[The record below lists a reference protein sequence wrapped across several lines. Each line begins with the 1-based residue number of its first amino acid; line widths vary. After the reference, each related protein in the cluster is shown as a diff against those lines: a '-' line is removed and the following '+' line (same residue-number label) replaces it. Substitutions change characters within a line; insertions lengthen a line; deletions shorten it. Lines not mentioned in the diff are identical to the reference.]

1 MSQFKT
7 LDFSGQS
14 IYCGIDVH
22 KKSWS
27 VCLRNEE
34 RELKTFTQDPDPWQL
49 SRHLKAHYPNASI
62 LIGYE
67 AGFSGY
73 WAQQTFAAEGLEC
86 KVIHPSDIPQP
97 DKSRRYKTDKIDCRK
112 LAVEL
117 SKGFLNYIH
126 IPHPIT
132 IESRSLVR
140 TRQQLVKDQTRYK
153 NRILAFLTFFGL
165 QVPEGYKTST
175 HFSKRFISWLQQL
188 EMGQASKSALQIK
201 LNVLQSIRQQLL
213 VTNKALREL
222 AKREP
227 YVAPIQLLLSIPGV
241 GIHTALIVATEL
253 EDIRRFP
260 SFDQLASYA
269 GFKPDVYGSGD
280 KSVVKGIT
288 YHCNHLL
295 REVLVEAA
303 WMAIG
308 KDPALTQA
316 YYEYKKRMHHNKAIL
331 RIAKKLLNRIRFV
344 LLNNT
349 PYQLAIVKKMVSNQ
363 RETD

>member
-1 MSQFKT
+1 MTQVKS
-7 LDFSGQS
+7 LDFTGQA

-27 VCLRNEE
+27 VCLRNDE
-34 RELKTFTQDPDPWQL
+34 RELKAFRQDPDPGQL
-49 SRHLKAHYPNASI
+49 SRHLKANYPNASI

-73 WAQQTFAAEGLEC
+73 WVQQVFKAEGLEC

-97 DKSRRYKTDKIDCRK
+97 NKSRRYKTDKIDCRK

-126 IPHPIT
+126 IPLQST

-153 NRILAFLTFFGL
+153 NRILAFLTFFGI

-175 HFSKRFISWLQQL
+175 HFSKRFITWLEHL
-188 EMGQASKSALQIK
+188 AMAPTSKTALKIK
-201 LNVLQSIRQQLL
+201 LDVLQSIRGQLL
-213 VTNKALREL
+213 VTNNALRDL
-222 AKREP
+222 AGKQL
-227 YVAPIQLLLSIPGV
+227 YAPMIKLLMSIPGI
-241 GIHTALIVATEL
+241 GIHTALILVTEL
-253 EDIRRFP
+253 EDIRRFR
-260 SFDQLASYA
+260 SFDHLASYV
-269 GFKPDVYGSGD
+269 GFKPDVYASGE
-280 KSVVKGIT
+280 KKVVRGIT
-288 YHCNHLL
+288 RHCNHEV

-316 YYEYKKRMHHNKAIL
+316 YYNYKKRMHYNKAIL
-331 RIAKKLLNRIRFV
+331 RIAKKLLSRVRYV
-344 LLNNT
+344 LLYNT
-349 PYQLAIVKKMVSNQ
+349 PYQMALVG
-363 RETD
+363 

>member
-1 MSQFKT
+1 MTQVKS
-7 LDFSGQS
+7 LDFKGQA

-27 VCLRNEE
+27 VCLRNHE
-34 RELKTFTQDPDPWQL
+34 RELKSFSQSPDPLLL
-49 SRHLKAHYPNASI
+49 SRHLKANYPNASI
-62 LIGYE
+62 IIGYE

-73 WAQQTFAAEGLEC
+73 WAQQVFTAEGLDC

-97 DKSRRYKTDKIDCRK
+97 DKNRRYKTDSIDCRK

-126 IPHPIT
+126 IPDQST

-153 NRILAFLTFFGL
+153 NRILAFLTFFGV

-175 HFSKRFISWLQQL
+175 HFSKRFIEWLKQVP
-188 EMGQASKSALQIK
+188 MGAPSKMALQIK
-201 LNVLQSIRQQLL
+201 LNVLESIRGQLL
-213 VTNKALREL
+213 QVNKELRLL
-222 AKREP
+222 ARTERYSSMISLLMSVP
-227 YVAPIQLLLSIPGV
+227 GIGIQ
-241 GIHTALIVATEL
+241 TAMILATEL
-253 EDIRRFP
+253 EDIRRFK
-260 SFDQLASYA
+260 SFDRLASFV
-269 GFKPDVYGSGD
+269 GFKPDVYSSAD
-280 KSVVKGIT
+280 KHVVKGIT
-288 YHCNHLL
+288 RHCNHEV

-316 YYEYKKRMHHNKAIL
+316 YYQYKSRMHYNKAIL
-331 RIAKKLLNRIRFV
+331 RIAKKLLSRVRYV
-344 LLNNT
+344 LINNQ
-349 PYQLAIVKKMVSNQ
+349 PYQMALVG
-363 RETD
+363 